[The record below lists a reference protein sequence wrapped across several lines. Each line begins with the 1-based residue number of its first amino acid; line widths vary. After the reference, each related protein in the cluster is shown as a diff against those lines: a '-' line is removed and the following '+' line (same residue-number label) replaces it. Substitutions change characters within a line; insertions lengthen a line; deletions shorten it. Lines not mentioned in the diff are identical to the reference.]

1 MSIFTATLGITLP
14 LFIVIA
20 AGWII
25 SSMTKISEETL
36 SRVLVDFFMPL
47 LVFVSLYESTV
58 AVSDMGDL
66 MGTVVFIAA
75 AQFLCVWIYGRISG
89 QDIRGMALSVLFMN
103 SGFIGFPLMQLW
115 GGAEAMNIEIVWDQF
130 STIMLFTLGFVI
142 LGGGIS
148 RKGLLSTI
156 KSPILWAAV
165 FGFLF
170 NLIKVQ
176 VPETLLKVC
185 RFAGAAAP
193 PLAAFVV
200 GVSLSSRRPMLNSQ
214 VVSGVLI
221 RVMGGFLLGIAAVT
235 LFNLEGTLATVT
247 LVSAALPAAVFSYVL
262 PSRYGIDA
270 SVSLSIVIISTVL
283 SIVTVP
289 LTFMLA
295 GLLLQ

>member
-1 MSIFTATLGITLP
+1 MNIIVATLGITLP

-20 AGWII
+20 AGLVI
-25 SSMTKISEETL
+25 SSRTEISEDTL

-47 LVFVSLYESTV
+47 LVFISLYESTV
-58 AVSDMGDL
+58 SVTDMGDL

-75 AQFLCVWIYGRISG
+75 AQYLCVWIYGRITG
-89 QDIRGMALSVLFMN
+89 KDIRGMALSVLFMN

-142 LGGGIS
+142 LGGGFS
-148 RKGLLSTI
+148 RKGLGSTF

-165 FGFLF
+165 LGFLF
-170 NLIKVQ
+170 NLMQ
-176 VPETLLKVC
+176 VPVPDTVLKVC

-200 GVSLSSRRPMLNSQ
+200 GVSLSSRRPVINQQ
-214 VVSGVLI
+214 VVWGVFI
-221 RVMGGFLLGIAAVT
+221 RMGAGLALGLAAIGIFH
-235 LFNLEGTLATVT
+235 LKGTLATVT

-262 PSRYGIDA
+262 PSRYGVDA
-270 SVSLSIVIISTVL
+270 SISQSIVVISTVL
-283 SIVTVP
+283 SILTVP
-289 LTFMLA
+289 LSFMLA
-295 GLLLQ
+295 ALIRL